1 VLDELFEIFEYY
13 LRDQRK
19 SLIRRFFITPANI
32 QDDYVWANSA
42 YSGERFKQLLR
53 ASAIERNSIWSE
65 IRALVEHVFGYFATS
80 MGPPVSAK
88 KSARI
93 KETRRCNR

>member
-53 ASAIERNSIWSE
+53 A
-65 IRALVEHVFGYFATS
+65 LQ
-80 MGPPVSAK
+80 
-88 KSARI
+88 
-93 KETRRCNR
+93 